1 MERKR
6 DIFYELRNNLFE
18 NKYIHEMEK
27 WLYLFPTK
35 TKKLKNGAAN
45 RILEEMADN
54 ILGSLKE
61 KYCPRY
67 FYQLLTQLKSGSFY
81 LIIRKKRGRLT

>member
-1 MERKR
+1 MT
-6 DIFYELRNNLFE
+6 IS
-18 NKYIHEMEK
+18 
-27 WLYLFPTK
+27 FPHQK
-35 TKKLKNGAAN
+35 KKKLKNGAVN

>member
-1 MERKR
+1 MNNEIIYSKINTSMKWKN
-6 DIFYELRNNLFE
+6 DYIFSPP
-18 NKYIHEMEK
+18 KK
-27 WLYLFPTK
+27 
-35 TKKLKNGAAN
+35 KKLKNGAVN
-45 RILEEMADN
+45 RILEEMADK

>member
-1 MERKR
+1 MKWKN
-6 DIFYELRNNLFE
+6 DYIFSLP
-18 NKYIHEMEK
+18 KK
-27 WLYLFPTK
+27 
-35 TKKLKNGAAN
+35 KKLKNGAVN

>member
-1 MERKR
+1 
-6 DIFYELRNNLFE
+6 
-18 NKYIHEMEK
+18 MEK

-54 ILGSLKE
+54 ILGSLK
-61 KYCPRY
+61 
-67 FYQLLTQLKSGSFY
+67 
-81 LIIRKKRGRLT
+81 